1 MVLGS
6 RSIIADGAVGEP
18 LARVRAGYVAA
29 GSGMLVEGQ
38 DVMKA
43 LDRICEFYAKT
54 EPSSP
59 VPLLLKRAQRMAGMN
74 FLEIINDLTP
84 DSIHQVNLVAGIK
97 PE

>member
-43 LDRICEFYAKT
+43 LAIEYVALMLIGVLKT
-54 EPSSP
+54 LAIGISP
-59 VPLLLKRAQRMAGMN
+59 TAPR
-74 FLEIINDLTP
+74 
-84 DSIHQVNLVAGIK
+84 VAD
-97 PE
+97 